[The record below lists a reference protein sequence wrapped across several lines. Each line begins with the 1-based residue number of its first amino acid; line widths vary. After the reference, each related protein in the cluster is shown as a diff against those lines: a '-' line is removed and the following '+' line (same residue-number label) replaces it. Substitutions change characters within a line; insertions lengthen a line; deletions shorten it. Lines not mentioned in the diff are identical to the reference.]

1 MDKKLY
7 TLIGFGLLLLIGT
20 SPVTAQ
26 LNNAG
31 DIIQAAATEEGRQD
45 ANTLLQAYFKPVGNG
60 FGTDLN
66 TGWFNT
72 AKPHSVLGFDLTVS
86 ASVARVPG
94 ADRSF
99 NVQEL
104 NLKELEYI
112 EEESTSPV
120 TPTAFGP
127 GESNTTLGA
136 YFSYT
141 NPQTG
146 EQQQERVEF
155 EMPGGTDVPYV
166 PAPMVQA
173 SAGVIKG
180 TDVTVRYVPPL
191 DLPNDINLDLWGVG
205 LKHDITQWL
214 PGGKLIPV
222 NISLQAGYTRL
233 NSSIA
238 FDVDPEQGSDVENNY
253 DPSTWEGQKAAMR
266 SNAFTINALV
276 GKTLPFISFYG
287 GIGYETSSL
296 TIDTPGSYPVTVPNE
311 DFPEQSG
318 QPKKIEK
325 IDNPIDI
332 SYSDN
337 NSFRGLVG
345 TRIKLAIFN
354 ITASYTLSKY
364 PVGQVGVGFSF
375 R

>member
-1 MDKKLY
+1 MNKKSLA
-7 TLIGFGLLLLIGT
+7 TSALGLLIIMIG
-20 SPVTAQ
+20 PVSAMAQ
-26 LNNAG
+26 LNDAG
-31 DIIQAAATEEGRQD
+31 NIIRAAATEQGRQD
-45 ANTLLQAYFKPVGNG
+45 ANTLLKAYFEPVGSG
-60 FGTDLN
+60 FGADLN

-72 AKPHSVLGFDLTVS
+72 AKPHSILGFDITVS

-99 NVQEL
+99 NVEEL
-104 NLKELEYI
+104 GLGELEYI
-112 EEESTSPV
+112 EEQSSSPV
-120 TPTAFGP
+120 TPTAFGSD
-127 GESNTTLGA
+127 ESNTTMGA
-136 YFSYT
+136 YYT

-146 EQQQERVEF
+146 EEELAFDF
-155 EMPGGTDVPYV
+155 EMPRGTDVPYV

-173 SAGVIKG
+173 SVGLVKG
-180 TDVTVRYVPPL
+180 TDVTVRYLPPL
-191 DLPNDINLDLWGVG
+191 TLPNDINLDLWGLG
-205 LKHDITQWL
+205 LKHEITQWL

-222 NISLQAGYTRL
+222 NISLQSGFTNL

-238 FDVDPEQGSDVENNY
+238 FNVDPEQGSDVENEY
-253 DPSTWEGQKAAMR
+253 DPSTWDGQKAALS
-266 SNAFTINALV
+266 SNAFNINVLV
-276 GKTLPFISFYG
+276 GKTLPFISVYG

-296 TIDTPGSYPVTVPNE
+296 SINTPGSYPVTVPNE
-311 DFPEQSG
+311 DYPNNSD

-345 TRIKLAIFN
+345 TRLKLAFFN